1 MQLLDWTVTRDCVT
15 SDTALVFK
23 LGSALY
29 NFSLSFGT
37 LWTLNPAWLQNPG
50 LGINNA
56 NHDGGII
63 TFDNCLIRATWFSS
77 IQIVLPTD
85 PHHIFANR
93 DWHSKWRPLQT
104 TNKQIA
110 CEFRGNYREQRKLVE
125 IGESIDK
132 GEDDAPQN
140 IITEKGIG
148 RITMGDCQYQ
158 LKRGNL
164 SFFH

>member
-1 MQLLDWTVTRDCVT
+1 MLHVSGSSTLQEAEKGQSEFFWIATEYTTNHQRYTSEVWHCWLKKGYKRWKESIKLLLNDIKSNANATRLLMQLLDWTVTRDCVT

-29 NFSLSFGT
+29 TFSLSFGT
-37 LWTLNPAWLQNPG
+37 LWALNPAWLQNPG

-93 DWHSKWRPLQT
+93 D
-104 TNKQIA
+104 
-110 CEFRGNYREQRKLVE
+110 
-125 IGESIDK
+125 
-132 GEDDAPQN
+132 
-140 IITEKGIG
+140 
-148 RITMGDCQYQ
+148 
-158 LKRGNL
+158 
-164 SFFH
+164 